1 MYAEILNLPLQ
12 AHFIPT
18 CNPFQVQSLIKRQ
31 FCPQTAHL
39 LVFFPHIEN
48 IHVQVSA
55 DKCLSFAKTHFIH
68 GNVTLVLDQSAH
80 IRLCIWYIIICIKRY
95 LAGCTAFYLKH
106 LHTFHDFPLLFSPD
120 YYIASFSLFS
130 VKRSKI
136 TGSFRYSVFTT
147 M

>member
-1 MYAEILNLPLQ
+1 MNHVHAEILNLPPQ

-106 LHTFHDFPLLFSPD
+106 LHTFFS
-120 YYIASFSLFS
+120 
-130 VKRSKI
+130 
-136 TGSFRYSVFTT
+136 
-147 M
+147 